1 MSTVPTQHMV
11 SATFGAMLAGILI
24 QQLLLGSIINQAYNY
39 YYRFHDRD
47 SMFYQYLVAVL
58 LTFNAL
64 QLAMDMDVIYR
75 TAVTHYGQYEF
86 FDLQTWTMWA
96 EPGITKLPPWQAVV
110 GLLAQLFFMERCWS
124 LTDRSRPVLAVLSIS
139 MLFSLGSGIAVSI
152 CFFQAR
158 LFSELVKIPIPI
170 SLWLISTAVTDL
182 AIAGILCRTLHRVC
196 TSFKHTKSVLTKLIM
211 LSLETSL
218 CTAVC
223 AILNLIL
230 YFVKMSTA
238 YHLIPQFSI
247 CRVYTITVL
256 FTLLQRDALRDELD
270 GQTSVPFSIC
280 EIPQDRPM
288 PKIIPD
294 DPQSIKESGSWTPHM
309 SA

>member
-1 MSTVPTQHMV
+1 PTQHMV

-47 SMFYQYLVAVL
+47 SMFYQYLVAAL

-96 EPGITKLPPWQAVV
+96 EPGITAVV
-110 GLLAQLFFMERCWS
+110 GLLAQLFFMERCRS
-124 LTDRSRPVLAVLSIS
+124 LTDRSRPVLAVLSIL

-152 CFFQAR
+152 CFFQVR

-182 AIAGILCRTLHRVC
+182 AIAGILCRTLHRAC
-196 TSFKHTKSVLTKLIM
+196 TSFKRTKSVLTKLIM

-256 FTLLQRDALRDELD
+256 FTLLQRDALRDEL
-270 GQTSVPFSIC
+270 
-280 EIPQDRPM
+280 
-288 PKIIPD
+288 
-294 DPQSIKESGSWTPHM
+294 
-309 SA
+309 